1 MKQIGMIGIGL
12 MGHGIASNLQK
23 HGHALTLLDHPG
35 NQPLDALKAGGAKTA
50 NTPMAVAQQ
59 SEIIILCV
67 TGSPQVEAVLT
78 GEAGV
83 LKGLKPGAIVIDCST
98 AVPAS
103 TVKLAQQVVAA
114 GGRFMDAAMTRTP
127 KEAAAGKLNLLV
139 GSDADLLAIC
149 HPVLACFAEN
159 IVHAG
164 PVGAGHQMK
173 LLHNYVSLGS
183 VALLSEAAACAR
195 RAGVSGETFVQVL
208 SVGGGWGAA
217 LDRIKPFVTSGDS
230 SNLRFSV
237 SNALKDLTYYN
248 QMATDTQAHHGIAQ
262 AVQHTL
268 DWACKAGDPNAFLP
282 ELIGYL
288 AEKS

>member
-1 MKQIGMIGIGL
+1 
-12 MGHGIASNLQK
+12 
-23 HGHALTLLDHPG
+23 
-35 NQPLDALKAGGAKTA
+35 
-50 NTPMAVAQQ
+50 MAVAQA
-59 SEIIILCV
+59 SDIVILCV

-83 LKGLKPGAIVIDCST
+83 LKGLKPGSIVIDCST

-103 TVKLAQQVVAA
+103 TLKLAELVKAA

-139 GSDADLLAIC
+139 GADADLLATC
-149 HPVLACFAEN
+149 HPILACFAEN

-164 PVGAGHQMK
+164 AVGAGHQMK

-268 DWACKAGDPNAFLP
+268 DWACKEGDPNAFLP

>member
-1 MKQIGMIGIGL
+1 MTQIGMIGIGL
-12 MGHGIASNLQK
+12 MGHGIATNLQK

-50 NTPMAVAQQ
+50 ATPMAVAQA
-59 SEIIILCV
+59 SDIVILCV

-83 LKGLKPGAIVIDCST
+83 LQGLKPGSIVIDCST

-103 TVKLAQQVVAA
+103 TVKLAELVTAA

-139 GSDADLLAIC
+139 GADADLLATC
-149 HPVLACFAEN
+149 HPILACFAEN

-164 PVGAGHQMK
+164 AVGAGHQMK

-195 RAGVSGETFVQVL
+195 RAGVSGENFVQVL

-248 QMATDTQAHHGIAQ
+248 QMATDTQAHHAIAQ

-268 DWACKAGDPNAFLP
+268 DWACKEGDPNAFLP